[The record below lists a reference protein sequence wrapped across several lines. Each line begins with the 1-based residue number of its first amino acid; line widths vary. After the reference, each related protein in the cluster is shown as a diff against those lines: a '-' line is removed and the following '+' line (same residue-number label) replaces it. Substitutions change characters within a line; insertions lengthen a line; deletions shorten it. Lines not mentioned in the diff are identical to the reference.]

1 MSDDLAHEL
10 RVMARLME
18 TKASI
23 TWREQDAAQ
32 LRKAADE
39 IERLRAALRI
49 EEWRKILNDLVAGER
64 AENERLRAALS
75 GILLWWDRPNGPS
88 RGRLVYLIEAAR
100 AALKG
105 ANLAEK
111 S

>member
-64 AENERLRAALS
+64 AENERLCAAL
-75 GILLWWDRPNGPS
+75 NG
-88 RGRLVYLIEAAR
+88 VVEAAR
-100 AALKG
+100 FTQGLHPELVDALK
-105 ANLAEK
+105 AAAPR
-111 S
+111 

>member
-1 MSDDLAHEL
+1 MVLKLVPMGIDGVLI
-10 RVMARLME
+10 RLMQE
-18 TKASI
+18 RCGSRPSAS
-23 TWREQDAAQ
+23 
-32 LRKAADE
+32 
-39 IERLRAALRI
+39 I